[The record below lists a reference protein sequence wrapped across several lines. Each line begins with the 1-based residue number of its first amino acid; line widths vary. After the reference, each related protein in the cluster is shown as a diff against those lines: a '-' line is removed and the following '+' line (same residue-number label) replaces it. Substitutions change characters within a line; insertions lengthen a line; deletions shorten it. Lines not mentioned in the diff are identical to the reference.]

1 MTVRDGDAG
10 GVGTASAASAARATL
25 QGALDR
31 LYSAAYDEL
40 RRLAAKLLRGNAGS
54 TLSPTGLVNEVYLK
68 LVRSG
73 VPAGASTDD
82 VKHIAVNA
90 MRQVLCDAARAR
102 HAAKRGGREVVFVTL
117 SAAVDAGTPDGA
129 VSADEFLAL
138 DAALGRLEQL
148 DPRKARLVRHR
159 FYEGDDVA
167 AAAARLGISVS
178 AAERDWRAARAW
190 LAAEVRRAGAGADG
204 VSPPSGSRPPSRR

>member
-1 MTVRDGDAG
+1 MTVRDDRADGVHTAG
-10 GVGTASAASAARATL
+10 TMAATP

-31 LYSAAYDEL
+31 LYSAAYEEL
-40 RRLAAKLLRGNAGS
+40 RRLAATLLRGNAPS

-73 VPAGASTDD
+73 VPAGASADD

-102 HAAKRGGREVVFVTL
+102 HAAKRGGPNVVFVTL
-117 SAAVDAGTPDGA
+117 SAAVDAAASDGA

-138 DAALGRLEQL
+138 DAALRRFEQL

-167 AAAARLGISVS
+167 AAAARPGISVS

-190 LAAEVRRAGAGADG
+190 LAAEVRRSATAPDG
-204 VSPPSGSRPPSRR
+204 TGVDDTAPPRGGR